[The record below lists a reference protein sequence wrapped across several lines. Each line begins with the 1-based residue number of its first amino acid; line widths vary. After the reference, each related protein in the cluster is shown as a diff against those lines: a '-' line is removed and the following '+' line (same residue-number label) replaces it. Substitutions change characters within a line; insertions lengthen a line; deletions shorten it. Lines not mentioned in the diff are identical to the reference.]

1 MKISFIGAGNMA
13 GAIIGAILN
22 SGRTSANEI
31 GVFDKMSEKCEK
43 FAAKGVH
50 CASTLKEAVELSPW
64 VLIAVKPQDMESVLT
79 SVKDECVDYAAKTY
93 ISIAA
98 GISTGYI
105 ERILGKCAVVRV
117 MPNTP
122 LLVGCGATAI
132 SRNSSVPDKDFTKI
146 CGIFAAAGTVSVL
159 PEEKMNAVISVN
171 SSSPAYFFAFVKAMI
186 DAGVK
191 QGIDEKVAS
200 SLAIGAA
207 MGAAKMLESSGMTP
221 EELIR
226 MVKSPKGT
234 TEKALDVFEKEDLHG
249 MVERAMEACTIRAEE
264 LGK

>member
-13 GAIIGAILN
+13 SAIIGAILN
-22 SGRTSANEI
+22 SGRTAPSDI
-31 GVFDKMSEKCEK
+31 CVFDKISDKASA
-43 FAAKGVH
+43 FAAKGLR
-50 CASTLKEAVELSPW
+50 CAATLKEAVEASAW
-64 VLIAVKPQDMESVLT
+64 VLIAVKPQDIENVLEDIK
-79 SVKDECVDYAAKTY
+79 SGCEGYADKTY

-98 GISTGYI
+98 GISTGFI
-105 ERILGKCAVVRV
+105 ERILGECAVVRV

-132 SRNSSVPDKDFTKI
+132 SRNSRVPDKDFTKI
-146 CGIFAAAGTVSVL
+146 CGIFASAGTVSVL
-159 PEEKMNAVISVN
+159 PEKKMNAVISVN
-171 SSSPAYFFAFVKAMI
+171 SSSPAYFFMFVKAMV

-191 QGIDEKVAS
+191 QGIDEKIAA

-207 MGAAKMLESSGMTP
+207 SGAAKMLEQSGMTP

-234 TEKALDVFEKEDLHG
+234 TEKALDVFESEDLHG
-249 MVERAMEACTIRAEE
+249 MVERAMEACTHRAEE

>member
-1 MKISFIGAGNMA
+1 MIKDVRWASFIL
-13 GAIIGAILN
+13 IIGI
-22 SGRTSANEI
+22 I
-31 GVFDKMSEKCEK
+31 IVYID
-43 FAAKGVH
+43 
-50 CASTLKEAVELSPW
+50 
-64 VLIAVKPQDMESVLT
+64 SV
-79 SVKDECVDYAAKTY
+79 S
-93 ISIAA
+93 
-98 GISTGYI
+98 
-105 ERILGKCAVVRV
+105 
-117 MPNTP
+117 
-122 LLVGCGATAI
+122 
-132 SRNSSVPDKDFTKI
+132 
-146 CGIFAAAGTVSVL
+146 
-159 PEEKMNAVISVN
+159 
-171 SSSPAYFFAFVKAMI
+171 YFFAFVKAMI

-249 MVERAMEACTIRAEE
+249 MVERAMEACTIRADE